1 MSVSLVRQKS
11 ANLRHYSLC
20 DVLEVVRS
28 SLVSS
33 EPSCE
38 GDEQLGQ
45 RRVDVHEERSTDVL
59 RDKIGIASVE
69 MNGIYDDMITDL

>member
-1 MSVSLVRQKS
+1 MTVAKQ
-11 ANLRHYSLC
+11 RHDSLC

-28 SLVSS
+28 SLVPS

-45 RRVDVHEERSTDVL
+45 RRMDVHEERSTDVL
-59 RDKIGIASVE
+59 QDKIGIASVE
-69 MNGIYDDMITDL
+69 MNGIYDDVIAYL